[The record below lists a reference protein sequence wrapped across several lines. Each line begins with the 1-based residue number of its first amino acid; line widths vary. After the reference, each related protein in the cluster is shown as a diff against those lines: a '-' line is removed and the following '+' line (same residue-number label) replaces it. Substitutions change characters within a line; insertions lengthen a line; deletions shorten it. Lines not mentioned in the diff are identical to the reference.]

1 MNRKFQSDLA
11 IYVGEF
17 LEEVLHKLGISQED
31 LSKIISLDII
41 EIKQIING
49 DMHITESIAEE
60 LQNIT
65 NVPIHIWLG
74 LENEYLAIKLSSF
87 QLKH

>member
-11 IYVGEF
+11 IPVGEF
-17 LEEVLHKLGISQED
+17 LEEVLDKLGMSKND
-31 LSKIISLDII
+31 LSKIISLDVI
-41 EIKQIING
+41 EIEQIING
-49 DMHITESIAEE
+49 DMQITESIAEE

-74 LENEYLAIKLSSF
+74 LENEYLAIKSSSF
-87 QLKH
+87 QLKL